1 MFPAYDDFN
10 NREEKIAVVGL
21 GYVGLPLAVC
31 FAEAFDVIGFD
42 INASRVKELS
52 QNFDRTR
59 EVEKEQLTSVKI
71 DYTANP
77 EALSTA
83 RIIIVTVPT
92 PINNHKMPDLT
103 PVIAA
108 SEMVGTYM
116 AEGTVVVYESTV
128 YPGVTEE
135 ICIPILENKSGL
147 KAGTGFK
154 VGYSPERVN
163 PGDKQH
169 TVPRITK
176 VVSGQDAQST
186 ELLAKIYG
194 KVIKAGIHI
203 APNIKTAEAAKVIE
217 NIQRDLNI
225 ALINELAII
234 FNKLGIDT
242 RDVVDAAA
250 SKWNFIKYE
259 PGMVGGHCIGV
270 DPYYLTYKAEEIG
283 YHPDVILAGRR
294 INDGMGKYIAEQTV
308 KKLIEACKPVKNSR
322 VLILGITFKENIP
335 DIRNTR
341 VVDVFHELKEYGVIP
356 FIYDPLADPPEV
368 EEEYGLNLINE
379 IESSAPYDAII
390 AAVRHQEFT
399 NYSID
404 YLTGIMKN
412 DPVIIDVKAMYDRNE
427 AKEAGIVYWRL

>member
-1 MFPAYDDFN
+1 MFPPYDDFIN
-10 NREEKIAVVGL
+10 GREKIAIVGL

-31 FAEAFDVIGFD
+31 FSEAFNVIGFD
-42 INASRVKELS
+42 INETRVKELI
-52 QNFDRTR
+52 QYFDRTR
-59 EVEKEQLTSVKI
+59 EVDHEQLASVKI

-116 AEGTVVVYESTV
+116 SEGTVVVYESTV
-128 YPGVTEE
+128 YPGVTED
-135 ICIPILENKSGL
+135 ICVPILENKSGL
-147 KAGTGFK
+147 KVGIGFK
-154 VGYSPERVN
+154 AGYSPERVN
-163 PGDKQH
+163 PGDKEH
-169 TVPRITK
+169 AVPRIIK
-176 VVSGQDAQST
+176 VVSGQDPQST

-203 APNIKTAEAAKVIE
+203 APDIKTAEAAKVIE

-250 SKWNFIKYE
+250 TKWNFIKYE

-356 FIYDPLADPPEV
+356 HIYDPLADPVEV
-368 EEEYGLNLINE
+368 EEEYGLKLING
-379 IESSAPYDAII
+379 IESSGPYDAII
-390 AAVRHQEFT
+390 AAVRHQEFAG
-399 NYSID
+399 YGID

-412 DPVIIDVKAMYDRNE
+412 NPVIIDVKGMYDRNK
-427 AKEAGIVYWRL
+427 AKEAGIIYWRL

>member
-1 MFPAYDDFN
+1 MFPAYDDFQ
-10 NREEKIAVVGL
+10 NRSQKIALVGL

-31 FAEAFDVIGFD
+31 LAEAFDVIGFD
-42 INASRVKELS
+42 INQTRVEELK
-52 QNFDRTR
+52 QQHDRTL
-59 EVEKEQLTSVKI
+59 EVEHEQLSSVKI
-71 DYTANP
+71 DYTSNP
-77 EALSTA
+77 VALKNA

-92 PINNHKMPDLT
+92 PINSHKMPDLT
-103 PVIAA
+103 PVIKA
-108 SEMVGTYM
+108 SELVGAHM
-116 AEGTVVVYESTV
+116 AKGTVVVYESTV

-135 ICIPILENKSGL
+135 ICIPILEKNSGF
-147 KAGTGFK
+147 KAGADFK

-163 PGDKQH
+163 PGDKEH

-176 VVSGQDAQST
+176 VVSGQDAEST
-186 ELLAKIYG
+186 ELLAQIYG
-194 KVIKAGIHI
+194 RVITAGVHV
-203 APNIKTAEAAKVIE
+203 AHDIKTAEAAKVIE

-242 RDVVDAAA
+242 RDVVEAAA

-270 DPYYLTYKAEEIG
+270 DPYYLTYKAEELG

-308 KKLIEACKPVKNSR
+308 KKLIEACKPVKNSK

-356 FIYDPLADPPEV
+356 YIYDPLADRAEV
-368 EEEYGLNLINE
+368 EEEYGLKLMDN

-390 AAVRHQEFT
+390 AAVRHREFT
-399 NYSID
+399 CYDID
-404 YLTGIMKN
+404 YLTNLMNN
-412 DPVIIDVKAMYDRNE
+412 DPVIIDVKGMYDRSK
-427 AKEAGIVYWRL
+427 AKKAGIVYWRL

>member
-1 MFPAYDDFN
+1 MFPSYDDFN
-10 NREEKIAVVGL
+10 NRQEKIAIVGL

-31 FAEAFDVIGFD
+31 FAETFDVIGFD
-42 INASRVKELS
+42 INETRVKELS
-52 QNFDRTR
+52 QNYDRTR
-59 EVEKEQLTSVKI
+59 EVDSEQLALVKI
-71 DYTANP
+71 DYTANA
-77 EALSTA
+77 EALRTA

-103 PVIAA
+103 PIIAA
-108 SEMVGTYM
+108 SETVGTYM
-116 AEGTVVVYESTV
+116 SEGTVVVYESTV

-135 ICIPILENKSGL
+135 ICIPILESKSGL
-147 KAGTGFK
+147 KAGIGFK

-163 PGDKQH
+163 PGDKEH